1 MMSAIQCNAVFKKKY
16 DALVSAGKSKKVAII
31 ACVRQL
37 IVTLKAM
44 LRNGTQWNP
53 NMV

>member
-1 MMSAIQCNAVFKKKY
+1 MSAIQCKAVFKRKY
-16 DALVSAGKSKKVAII
+16 NALVSTGKSKKVAII

-37 IVTLKAM
+37 IVTLNAM

-53 NMV
+53 KMS